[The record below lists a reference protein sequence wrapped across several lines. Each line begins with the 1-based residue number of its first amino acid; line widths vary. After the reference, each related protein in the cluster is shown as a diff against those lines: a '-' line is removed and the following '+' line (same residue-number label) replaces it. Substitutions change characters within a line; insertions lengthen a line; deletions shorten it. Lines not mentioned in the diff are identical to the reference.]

1 MEYLALIIFSAF
13 VAFSG
18 EKNLHIIQLDG
29 YKIKYN
35 RRNNKQFL
43 AGLLLCFAQLFC
55 NVTYFFAESKI
66 NANYSYFCVF
76 VMCLTQTVLIL
87 TNRYS
92 LTKIPLKITKRI
104 VRIFALS
111 FVLFLIEGVILLKIC
126 QFIVIKQNSFACFLL
141 PLLNLFGAVNI
152 YASIFLLSPIEKLIV
167 KYYKNKAIKQ
177 LNAHKLIKIGI
188 TGSYGKTSVK
198 NILATIL
205 KQKYNVL
212 ATPQNYNT
220 PLGICKSLSEL
231 TDKTEV
237 FIGEFGA
244 KNVGDIKELCNMVN
258 PTIAIITAIG
268 RQHLQTFKTEQN
280 IYNTKKEL
288 IDCLPQG
295 SFAVF
300 NGENALATKM
310 FFSATCNK
318 QLVVLKDKNNQ
329 NYTQD
334 LGQNAQNVLQNSQS
348 DIFADNIKTSA
359 KGVTFSLHIK
369 NNVKNCHTK
378 LLGEHNIV
386 NILLA
391 VAVANFL
398 QVDINKIMLAINQL
412 EPTPHRLELLSGA
425 REIAIIDD
433 TYNSNIDGFKKALA
447 VLESFEGKKVL
458 ITPSLVELGKSEQEI
473 NQQLAQ
479 EIAKVCQ
486 LVVLVGQNS
495 KCLMAELK
503 NIGFSEYLY
512 YESLQLAQKDFEKI
526 LNKGDVVLMENDLPD
541 NY

>member
-1 MEYLALIIFSAF
+1 
-13 VAFSG
+13 
-18 EKNLHIIQLDG
+18 
-29 YKIKYN
+29 
-35 RRNNKQFL
+35 
-43 AGLLLCFAQLFC
+43 
-55 NVTYFFAESKI
+55 
-66 NANYSYFCVF
+66 
-76 VMCLTQTVLIL
+76 
-87 TNRYS
+87 
-92 LTKIPLKITKRI
+92 
-104 VRIFALS
+104 
-111 FVLFLIEGVILLKIC
+111 
-126 QFIVIKQNSFACFLL
+126 
-141 PLLNLFGAVNI
+141 
-152 YASIFLLSPIEKLIV
+152 
-167 KYYKNKAIKQ
+167 
-177 LNAHKLIKIGI
+177 
-188 TGSYGKTSVK
+188 
-198 NILATIL
+198 
-205 KQKYNVL
+205 
-212 ATPQNYNT
+212 
-220 PLGICKSLSEL
+220 
-231 TDKTEV
+231 
-237 FIGEFGA
+237 
-244 KNVGDIKELCNMVN
+244 
-258 PTIAIITAIG
+258 
-268 RQHLQTFKTEQN
+268 
-280 IYNTKKEL
+280 
-288 IDCLPQG
+288 
-295 SFAVF
+295 
-300 NGENALATKM
+300 
-310 FFSATCNK
+310 
-318 QLVVLKDKNNQ
+318 
-329 NYTQD
+329 
-334 LGQNAQNVLQNSQS
+334 
-348 DIFADNIKTSA
+348 DNIKTSA
-359 KGVTFSLHIK
+359 NGVTFSLHIK

-378 LLGEHNIV
+378 LLGEHNRV